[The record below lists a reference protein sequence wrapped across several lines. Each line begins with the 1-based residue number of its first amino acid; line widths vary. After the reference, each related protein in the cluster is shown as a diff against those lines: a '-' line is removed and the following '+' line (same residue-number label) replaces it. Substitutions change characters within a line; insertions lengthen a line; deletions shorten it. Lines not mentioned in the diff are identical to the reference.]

1 MDRKVLLLDL
11 DGTLTN
17 DDKKVTPKTLKA
29 LKQIMEEGHIV
40 ALASGRP
47 TPGVAQVAKT
57 LELDKYGGYVLSF
70 NGGKVINWKTK
81 EVIYENALSK
91 EYIPE
96 LVDYATENKIG
107 LITYDDDSIV
117 VGTPIDE
124 YIELESFINK
134 LPLKEKNLVEY
145 VDYNPNKC
153 LLTAP
158 GEIAAEHEKIL
169 SKKFE
174 GRISIYRSEPFFIEA
189 LPMGIDKAHSIEV
202 LINHLGIP
210 KENTIA
216 CGDGFNDL
224 TRIKY
229 AHVGVA
235 MANATDV
242 VKENADYI
250 TKSNNEDGIAHVIE
264 KFILEK

>member
-1 MDRKVLLLDL
+1 M
-11 DGTLTN
+11 
-17 DDKKVTPKTLKA
+17 
-29 LKQIMEEGHIV
+29 
-40 ALASGRP
+40 
-47 TPGVAQVAKT
+47 
-57 LELDKYGGYVLSF
+57 
-70 NGGKVINWKTK
+70 
-81 EVIYENALSK
+81 
-91 EYIPE
+91 
-96 LVDYATENKIG
+96 
-107 LITYDDDSIV
+107 
-117 VGTPIDE
+117 
-124 YIELESFINK
+124 
-134 LPLKEKNLVEY
+134 PLKEKNLVEY

-189 LPMGIDKAHSIEV
+189 LPMGIDKAHSIEGEYRHRKANAN
-202 LINHLGIP
+202 LAKSLGIP

-224 TRIKY
+224 TMIKY

>member
-1 MDRKVLLLDL
+1 MDRKVIFLDL

-216 CGDGFNDL
+216 CGDGFRSYD
-224 TRIKY
+224 
-229 AHVGVA
+229 
-235 MANATDV
+235 D
-242 VKENADYI
+242 
-250 TKSNNEDGIAHVIE
+250 
-264 KFILEK
+264 

>member
-1 MDRKVLLLDL
+1 MSVN
-11 DGTLTN
+11 GT
-17 DDKKVTPKTLKA
+17 
-29 LKQIMEEGHIV
+29 
-40 ALASGRP
+40 
-47 TPGVAQVAKT
+47 
-57 LELDKYGGYVLSF
+57 
-70 NGGKVINWKTK
+70 
-81 EVIYENALSK
+81 
-91 EYIPE
+91 
-96 LVDYATENKIG
+96 
-107 LITYDDDSIV
+107 
-117 VGTPIDE
+117 
-124 YIELESFINK
+124 
-134 LPLKEKNLVEY
+134 
-145 VDYNPNKC
+145 
-153 LLTAP
+153 

-224 TRIKY
+224 TMIKY

>member
-1 MDRKVLLLDL
+1 MDRKVIFLDL

-124 YIELESFINK
+124 YIELESFIK
-134 LPLKEKNLVEY
+134 SEGY
-145 VDYNPNKC
+145 VDK
-153 LLTAP
+153 
-158 GEIAAEHEKIL
+158 KDIL
-169 SKKFE
+169 SWIILYPKYIK
-174 GRISIYRSEPFFIEA
+174 I
-189 LPMGIDKAHSIEV
+189 
-202 LINHLGIP
+202 INP
-210 KENTIA
+210 S
-216 CGDGFNDL
+216 
-224 TRIKY
+224 
-229 AHVGVA
+229 
-235 MANATDV
+235 NATV
-242 VKENADYI
+242 EEMTI
-250 TKSNNEDGIAHVIE
+250 PC
-264 KFILEK
+264 

>member
-1 MDRKVLLLDL
+1 M
-11 DGTLTN
+11 
-17 DDKKVTPKTLKA
+17 
-29 LKQIMEEGHIV
+29 
-40 ALASGRP
+40 
-47 TPGVAQVAKT
+47 
-57 LELDKYGGYVLSF
+57 
-70 NGGKVINWKTK
+70 
-81 EVIYENALSK
+81 
-91 EYIPE
+91 
-96 LVDYATENKIG
+96 
-107 LITYDDDSIV
+107 
-117 VGTPIDE
+117 
-124 YIELESFINK
+124 ESFINK

-224 TRIKY
+224 TMIKY

-264 KFILEK
+264 KFILENRIREK

>member
-1 MDRKVLLLDL
+1 MDRKVLFLDL

-96 LVDYATENKIG
+96 LVDYATGNKIG

-189 LPMGIDKAHSIEV
+189 LAIATPTCAYLIIVRSLNPSPQAMVFSFGIPRWLIRTSIECA
-202 LINHLGIP
+202 LSIP
-210 KENTIA
+210 I
-216 CGDGFNDL
+216 G
-224 TRIKY
+224 
-229 AHVGVA
+229 
-235 MANATDV
+235 NATDV

>member
-1 MDRKVLLLDL
+1 M
-11 DGTLTN
+11 
-17 DDKKVTPKTLKA
+17 
-29 LKQIMEEGHIV
+29 Q
-40 ALASGRP
+40 
-47 TPGVAQVAKT
+47 KT

-134 LPLKEKNLVEY
+134 LPLKEENHCLSMLITILTN
-145 VDYNPNKC
+145 D

-189 LPMGIDKAHSIEV
+189 LPMGIDKAHSIESS
-202 LINHLGIP
+202 
-210 KENTIA
+210 
-216 CGDGFNDL
+216 
-224 TRIKY
+224 Y
-229 AHVGVA
+229 
-235 MANATDV
+235 
-242 VKENADYI
+242 
-250 TKSNNEDGIAHVIE
+250 
-264 KFILEK
+264 